1 MPTKTPK
8 EYPPLFCILLDLDKE
23 RGVKYSCESANIKFL
38 RSVIF
43 MVIIGIFG
51 SVCVAIPVIAAV
63 IWDRY
68 HTKVQQ

>member
-1 MPTKTPK
+1 
-8 EYPPLFCILLDLDKE
+8 
-23 RGVKYSCESANIKFL
+23 
-38 RSVIF
+38 